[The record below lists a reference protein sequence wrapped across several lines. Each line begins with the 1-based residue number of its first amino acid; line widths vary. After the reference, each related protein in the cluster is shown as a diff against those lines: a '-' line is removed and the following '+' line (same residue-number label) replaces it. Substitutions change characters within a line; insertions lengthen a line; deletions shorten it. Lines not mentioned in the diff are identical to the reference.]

1 MAFDGITISSI
12 VNELNNTINGGR
24 LYKISQPEAD
34 EIIDRLKHKCRA
46 ASTKVGGCGIR
57 YTVMIGGHESFLY
70 NEDEKWFVEAKEPC
84 L

>member
-34 EIIDRLKHKCRA
+34 EIMLTIKTQSGQYSKCI
-46 ASTKVGGCGIR
+46 ASSCISYR
-57 YTVMIGGHESFLY
+57 R
-70 NEDEKWFVEAKEPC
+70 
-84 L
+84 

>member
-34 EIIDRLKHKCRA
+34 EIMLTIKTHPSATAFHVLFSLLYTK
-46 ASTKVGGCGIR
+46 STDLSSPFL
-57 YTVMIGGHESFLY
+57 VM
-70 NEDEKWFVEAKEPC
+70 V
-84 L
+84 

>member
-34 EIIDRLKHKCRA
+34 EIMLTIKTQSGQYKIGRA
-46 ASTKVGGCGIR
+46 HV
-57 YTVMIGGHESFLY
+57 
-70 NEDEKWFVEAKEPC
+70 
-84 L
+84 